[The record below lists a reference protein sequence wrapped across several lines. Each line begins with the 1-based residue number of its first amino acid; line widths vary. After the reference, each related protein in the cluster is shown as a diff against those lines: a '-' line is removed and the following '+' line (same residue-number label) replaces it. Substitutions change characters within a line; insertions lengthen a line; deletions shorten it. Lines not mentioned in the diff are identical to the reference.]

1 MGFIMRRKGKYKGI
15 EKFITKMKKIQEEAK
30 VVLGKAQEE
39 IKRYVDRK
47 RAEVNEYRIGDLVM
61 FSTKDL
67 KYQMVS
73 RRTEK
78 LMEKLMEKFVG
89 SFKIKKVIS
98 LNIVELELPSTVK
111 IHLVVNISKIQK
123 YVGQVEG

>member
-15 EKFITKMKKIQEEAK
+15 EIFITKMKEIQEEAK

-39 IKRYVDRK
+39 IKRYADRK
-47 RAEVNEYRIGDLVM
+47 RAEVNEYRVEDLIM
-61 FSTKDL
+61 LSTKNL
-67 KYQMVS
+67 KYQMVD
-73 RRTEK
+73 RR
-78 LMEKLMEKFVG
+78 MEKLMEKFVG

>member
-1 MGFIMRRKGKYKGI
+1 MGFIIRRKGKYKGI

-39 IKRYVDRK
+39 IKRYADRK
-47 RAEVNEYRIGDLVM
+47 RAEINEYRVEDLIM
-61 FSTKDL
+61 LSTKNL
-67 KYQMVS
+67 KYQMVD
-73 RRTEK
+73 RR
-78 LMEKLMEKFVG
+78 MEKLMEKFVG

>member
-47 RAEVNEYRIGDLVM
+47 RAEINEYRVEDLIM
-61 FSTKDL
+61 LSTKNL
-67 KYQMVS
+67 KYQIVD
-73 RRTEK
+73 RR
-78 LMEKLMEKFVG
+78 MEKLMEKFVG

>member
-15 EKFITKMKKIQEEAK
+15 EKFITKMKEIQEEAK

-39 IKRYVDRK
+39 IKRYADRK
-47 RAEVNEYRIGDLVM
+47 RAEVNEYRVEDLIM
-61 FSTKDL
+61 LSTKNL
-67 KYQMVS
+67 KYQMVD
-73 RRTEK
+73 RR
-78 LMEKLMEKFVG
+78 MEKLMEKFVG

>member
-39 IKRYVDRK
+39 IKRYADRK
-47 RAEVNEYRIGDLVM
+47 RAEINEYRVEDLIM
-61 FSTKDL
+61 LSTKNL
-67 KYQMVS
+67 KYQMVD
-73 RRTEK
+73 RR
-78 LMEKLMEKFVG
+78 MEKLMEKFVG

>member
-15 EKFITKMKKIQEEAK
+15 EKFITKMKEIQEEAK

-47 RAEVNEYRIGDLVM
+47 RAEINEYRVEDLIM
-61 FSTKDL
+61 LSTKNL
-67 KYQMVS
+67 KYQIVD
-73 RRTEK
+73 RR
-78 LMEKLMEKFVG
+78 MEKLMEKFVG

>member
-47 RAEVNEYRIGDLVM
+47 RAEINEYRVEDLIM
-61 FSTKDL
+61 LSTKNL
-67 KYQMVS
+67 KYQMVD
-73 RRTEK
+73 RR
-78 LMEKLMEKFVG
+78 MEKLMEKFVG

>member
-15 EKFITKMKKIQEEAK
+15 EKFITKMKEIQEEAK

-39 IKRYVDRK
+39 IKRYADRK
-47 RAEVNEYRIGDLVM
+47 RAEVNEYRVEDLIM
-61 FSTKDL
+61 LSTKNL
-67 KYQMVS
+67 KYQIVD
-73 RRTEK
+73 RR
-78 LMEKLMEKFVG
+78 MEKLMEKFVG

>member
-1 MGFIMRRKGKYKGI
+1 MRRKGKYKGI
-15 EKFITKMKKIQEEAK
+15 EKFITKMKEIQEEAK

-39 IKRYVDRK
+39 IKRYADRK
-47 RAEVNEYRIGDLVM
+47 RAEVNEYRVEDLIM
-61 FSTKDL
+61 LSTKNL
-67 KYQMVS
+67 KYQMVD
-73 RRTEK
+73 RR
-78 LMEKLMEKFVG
+78 MEKLMEKFVG

>member
-15 EKFITKMKKIQEEAK
+15 EKFITKMKKIQEKAK

-39 IKRYVDRK
+39 IKRYADRK
-47 RAEVNEYRIGDLVM
+47 RAEINEYRVEDLIM
-61 FSTKDL
+61 LSTKNL
-67 KYQMVS
+67 KYQMVD
-73 RRTEK
+73 RR
-78 LMEKLMEKFVG
+78 MEKLMEKFVG